1 MKNTSTYGCLYG
13 TYAMVMMHRNDL
25 LTIGHIVETGR
36 ITDNNHLLQLAKVVV
51 WDGPSMLL

>member
-1 MKNTSTYGCLYG
+1 MINTYKYRCL
-13 TYAMVMMHRNDL
+13 YAMVMMHRNDL

-51 WDGPSMLL
+51 WDGYSMLL